1 VTPTSRWPV
10 PSLLRSLARAGW
22 GDLSGREWQGVR
34 SVLRALC
41 DSLPDRSGEGHVTEP
56 QIAQRAGLSL
66 RWTRR
71 CLHVLE
77 DLGIV
82 ASWRRG
88 GIVNGRPTPS
98 WLRLSKRALVAL
110 VEAARP
116 LREAA
121 DAARRSET
129 RQRVAGV
136 LWAVRSRRSDRAA
149 LAAGLHSPTGG
160 GSPPTS
166 AGAVDNRPCGHGEPR
181 GPAACALCR
190 HGIAA

>member
-1 VTPTSRWPV
+1 MSTPTPHWPV

-77 DLGIV
+77 DLGVV

-88 GIVNGRPTPS
+88 GIVDGRPTPS
-98 WLRLSKRALVAL
+98 WLRLSKRVLVAL
-110 VEAARP
+110 VDAARP
-116 LREAA
+116 IREAA
-121 DAARRSET
+121 DVARRALT
-129 RQRVAGV
+129 VARIAG
-136 LWAVRSRRSDRAA
+136 LRNVRNRRSDHAA
-149 LAAGLHSPTGG
+149 LSARLHSPIGG
-160 GSPPTS
+160 GNDRTS
-166 AGAVDNRPCGHGEPR
+166 AGTVDNSPCEHGEPR
-181 GPAACALCR
+181 GPGSCALCR
-190 HGIAA
+190 RGIAA